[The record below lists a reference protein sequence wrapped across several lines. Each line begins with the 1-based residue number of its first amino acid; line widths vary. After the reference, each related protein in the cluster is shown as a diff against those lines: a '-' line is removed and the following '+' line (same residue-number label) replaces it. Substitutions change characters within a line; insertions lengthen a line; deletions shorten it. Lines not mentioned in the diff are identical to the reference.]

1 MFRKLYDWT
10 LTLAAKP
17 SAEKWLGFISF
28 ADSSFFPIPP
38 DVMLVPMCL
47 ARPDRAIRYATV
59 CTITSVLGA
68 VLGYAIGYFLYATV
82 GQQIIEFYHAQAEMA
97 TFNAWI
103 GDYGVW
109 VILGFAFLPIP
120 YKVATIAAGIAQ
132 LSLPIVIIA
141 SIIGRGGRFFLV
153 AWLMQRYGVRA
164 QEIIDNHF
172 NKLAISAA
180 VLFFGGIGL
189 VKFVA

>member
-38 DVMLVPMCL
+38 DVMLIPMSL
-47 ARPDRAIRYATV
+47 ARPEKAIRFATT
-59 CTITSVLGA
+59 CTITSVVGA
-68 VLGYAIGYFLYATV
+68 VLGYAIGYFLYQTIGEPIVA
-82 GQQIIEFYHAQAEMA
+82 FYRAEAEVA
-97 TFNAWI
+97 TFNAWLKE
-103 GDYGVW
+103 YGAL

-120 YKVATIAAGIAQ
+120 YKVATIAAGVAQ
-132 LSLPIVIIA
+132 LSLPVVVIF
-141 SIIGRGGRFFLV
+141 SFLGRGGRFYLV
-153 AWLMQRYGVRA
+153 AWLMKRYGVKA
-164 QEIIDNHF
+164 QQLIDNHF
-172 NKLAISAA
+172 NKLAIGAA

-189 VKFVA
+189 VKYVA